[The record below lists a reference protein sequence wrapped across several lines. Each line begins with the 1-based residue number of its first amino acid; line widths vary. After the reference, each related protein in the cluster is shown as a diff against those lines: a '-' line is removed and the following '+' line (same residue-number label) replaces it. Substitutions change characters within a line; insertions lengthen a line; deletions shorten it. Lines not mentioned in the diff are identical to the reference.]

1 MRKLE
6 IPSSEIWP
14 ISVDCSKLGILD
26 FGQMSLTKC

>member
-14 ISVDCSKLGILD
+14 ISVDWGKLGILD